1 MSHQLAADQDNP
13 LPTSYRNQ
21 WMTPYAFS
29 QQVDFG
35 WVPLVISRLLL
46 QELRAVYARQTFSQ
60 QLRSSAKRYLKC
72 WDQAAPEF

>member
-46 QELRAVYARQTFSQ
+46 QELRAVYAR
-60 QLRSSAKRYLKC
+60 
-72 WDQAAPEF
+72 